1 MSSCTAGIGFVI
13 ENEMK
18 SFSLLLLLIA
28 DYRFV
33 LPAAVIAAELRPD
46 RR

>member
-18 SFSLLLLLIA
+18 SFFFCFFIA

-33 LPAAVIAAELRPD
+33 LPPAAIAADLKPD